1 MGPRTAR
8 SIRHLTGSRGS
19 HFRTFSEDDFATNTA
34 ITRHHQSFALH
45 RIAGRGSL
53 GRCSGNCKNRSPIA
67 GAYMRCLSDQEA
79 YCGLGGLDCPSL
91 AELDFDSGDAF
102 KRSRE
107 VSRGPWEEAVSSS
120 VLEAT
125 AIDLIV
131 ITASAS
137 DP

>member
-1 MGPRTAR
+1 LLRKLQKSFPVGRAHMG
-8 SIRHLTGSRGS
+8 
-19 HFRTFSEDDFATNTA
+19 
-34 ITRHHQSFALH
+34 
-45 RIAGRGSL
+45 
-53 GRCSGNCKNRSPIA
+53 
-67 GAYMRCLSDQEA
+67 CLSDQEA

-102 KRSRE
+102 KCSRE

-125 AIDLIV
+125 ATDLIV
-131 ITASAS
+131 ITTEAS